1 MQVQCEVC
9 GSEIRGPP
17 HYRVIEGGRMTVCAR
32 CASFGSRDWDPRERR
47 APVRRPRQRPRPRSE
62 VEAAEGLEL
71 VEDYGEKIRKERQ
84 KRRLTVEE
92 FAKQIQEKESVVK
105 KLEKEE
111 LTPDRNLIR
120 KLRNALG
127 VELLVVGETAPAPV
141 TGKPSR
147 GRTLGD
153 IMKLSQ
159 STKKAEKEERD

>member
-17 HYRVIEGGRMTVCAR
+17 HYKIIEGGRMTVCAR
-32 CASFGSRDWDPRERR
+32 CAGYGSRDWDPRQRR
-47 APVRRPRQRPRPRSE
+47 APVRRPRQRPRSE
-62 VEAAEGLEL
+62 VEAAEGLEV
-71 VEDYGEKIRKERQ
+71 VEDYGEKIRKARQ

-92 FAKQIQEKESVVK
+92 FAKQIQEKESVIK

-127 VELLVVGETAPAPV
+127 VELLVVGETASAPV
-141 TGKPSR
+141 MGKPSR

-159 STKKAEKEERD
+159 STKKDEEEERD

>member
-1 MQVQCEVC
+1 M
-9 GSEIRGPP
+9 
-17 HYRVIEGGRMTVCAR
+17 
-32 CASFGSRDWDPRERR
+32 
-47 APVRRPRQRPRPRSE
+47 
-62 VEAAEGLEL
+62 EAAEGLEV
-71 VEDYGEKIRKERQ
+71 VEDYGEKIRKARQ

-127 VELLVVGETAPAPV
+127 VELLVVGERAPAPV

-159 STKKAEKEERD
+159 SSKKAEKEERD